1 MDDLIIEVIDGSTPL
16 EALNS
21 LFSVSFAVAAENG
34 INEYTLTRLFDAQ
47 ISAHFEIAD
56 KAEEDGEEEGEEEG
70 EEGEE

>member
-34 INEYTLTRLFDAQ
+34 ISEFTLTRLFDAQ
-47 ISAHFEIAD
+47 MSAHFEL
-56 KAEEDGEEEGEEEG
+56 AEAAEEEGEDGEEGDDEEG
-70 EEGEE
+70 DE

>member
-34 INEYTLTRLFDAQ
+34 ISEFTLTRLFDAQ
-47 ISAHFEIAD
+47 VSAHFEIAD
-56 KAEEDGEEEGEEEG
+56 KAEDDAEGEEDGEEDDE
-70 EEGEE
+70 

>member
-34 INEYTLTRLFDAQ
+34 ISEFTLTRLFDAQ
-47 ISAHFEIAD
+47 MSAHFEIAD
-56 KAEEDGEEEGEEEG
+56 EAEDEG
-70 EEGEE
+70 EEGGEEDDE

>member
-34 INEYTLTRLFDAQ
+34 INEFTLTRLFDAQ
-47 ISAHFEIAD
+47 ISAHFEIAEA
-56 KAEEDGEEEGEEEG
+56 AEEDGEGKEDNEDEGEE
-70 EEGEE
+70 

>member
-16 EALNS
+16 DALNS

-34 INEYTLTRLFDAQ
+34 ITEFTLTRLFDSY

-56 KAEEDGEEEGEEEG
+56 AAEEKAEEGGDEEAEDE
-70 EEGEE
+70 

>member
-34 INEYTLTRLFDAQ
+34 ISEFTLTRLFDAQ

-56 KAEEDGEEEGEEEG
+56 KAEEDAEVEEGGEEDDE
-70 EEGEE
+70 

>member
-34 INEYTLTRLFDAQ
+34 ISEYTLTRLFDAQ

-56 KAEEDGEEEGEEEG
+56 KAEEDGEEG

>member
-34 INEYTLTRLFDAQ
+34 INEYTLTRLFDSQ

-56 KAEEDGEEEGEEEG
+56 KAEEDGEEDSEEG
-70 EEGEE
+70 DE

>member
-34 INEYTLTRLFDAQ
+34 ISEFTLTRLFDAQ
-47 ISAHFEIAD
+47 MSAHFEL
-56 KAEEDGEEEGEEEG
+56 AETAEEEGEEEG
-70 EEGEE
+70 EDE